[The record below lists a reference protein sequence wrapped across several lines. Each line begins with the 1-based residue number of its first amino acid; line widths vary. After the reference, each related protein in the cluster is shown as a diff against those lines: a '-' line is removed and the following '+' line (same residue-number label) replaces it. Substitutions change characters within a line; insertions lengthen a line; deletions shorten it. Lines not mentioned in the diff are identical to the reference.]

1 MAKAKNEASLVDQ
14 LERTVLESILT
25 GELDIENHLI
35 TEKALMERFSCS
47 KSTVRE
53 ALLRLC
59 NSEVLKSI
67 PRSGYM
73 VVRINNR
80 KINEIVKFR
89 ILLETGSLMECYH
102 KITDRDIARLRD
114 HLKKYPET
122 AGTMNVWDIWQLN
135 IEFHEM
141 LIGFSD
147 NLYYM
152 KLLNDSLNLQK
163 RAFALECV
171 GMKSDMLYRI
181 DSEPHKRIC
190 NAIES
195 GNIDEAILQLR
206 TDIQSGEI
214 LTQIM

>member
-80 KINEIVKFR
+80 KINEIV
-89 ILLETGSLMECYH
+89 
-102 KITDRDIARLRD
+102 
-114 HLKKYPET
+114 
-122 AGTMNVWDIWQLN
+122 N
-135 IEFHEM
+135 I
-141 LIGFSD
+141 
-147 NLYYM
+147 N
-152 KLLNDSLNLQK
+152 
-163 RAFALECV
+163 
-171 GMKSDMLYRI
+171 
-181 DSEPHKRIC
+181 P
-190 NAIES
+190 
-195 GNIDEAILQLR
+195 
-206 TDIQSGEI
+206 
-214 LTQIM
+214 